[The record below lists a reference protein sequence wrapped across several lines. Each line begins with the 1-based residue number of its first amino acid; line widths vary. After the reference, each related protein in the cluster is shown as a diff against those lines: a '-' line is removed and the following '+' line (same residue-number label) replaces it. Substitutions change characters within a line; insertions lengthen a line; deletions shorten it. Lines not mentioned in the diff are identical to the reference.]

1 MYKCNMQKQDWI
13 FLGKIAEFRLKYDAV
28 DLFTNEEIL
37 NEFLKKSKRIAN
49 FWHFICYK
57 TNLWKF
63 VKL

>member
-1 MYKCNMQKQDWI
+1 MYKCNMRKQDWI
-13 FLGKIAEFRLKYDAV
+13 FLGNTAEFRLKYDTV

-37 NEFLKKSKRIAN
+37 NEFLKKSKRITN

-57 TNLWKF
+57 TNLWRF